1 MENTSD
7 HAHARRQRTK
17 GFRDR
22 PGCMELSHGYA
33 RQSTLG
39 RRRLIRA
46 AVHRGITFSDTAQVY
61 GTFTN
66 EELVGDPAYRT

>member
-1 MENTSD
+1 
-7 HAHARRQRTK
+7 
-17 GFRDR
+17 
-22 PGCMELSHGYA
+22 MELSHGYA